1 MKKNKLIAVIICVAL
16 VALTLSL
23 ALTAC
28 NKVDPNDPKTIVVG
42 ASASPHAEILN
53 AIKGKL
59 KEQGYNLVVKVF
71 DDYTTPN
78 TALDEGSL
86 NANYFQ
92 HTPYLNTFNND
103 YKTDLVAVAKIHYEP
118 FGVYGKNVTA
128 TDYASQKTGRTI
140 LIPNDGSNR
149 TRALYVLQDEGFITL
164 KNDADPNENLTVEDI
179 ANDNGN
185 KINPVLAESLAAQLD
200 QQNDGALAVIN
211 GNYALQAGLNAKEDA
226 LGIENA
232 QGDAAQLYANVIA
245 VKKGHEN
252 DAKIKA
258 LVDALKSQEVI
269 DFINKTY
276 GGAVVPTFT
285 L

>member
-1 MKKNKLIAVIICVAL
+1 MKKNKLIAVIICAVL
-16 VALTLSL
+16 VVLTLSL
-23 ALTAC
+23 ELTAC
-28 NKVDPNDPKTIVVG
+28 DKADPNDPKTIVVG

-71 DDYTTPN
+71 DDYVTPN

-92 HTPYLNTFNND
+92 HTPYLNTFNAQNN
-103 YKTDLVAVAKIHYEP
+103 TDLVAVEKIHYEP
-118 FGVYGKNVTA
+118 FCVYGNNVTKE
-128 TDYASQKTGRTI
+128 DYDQNKTGRTI
-140 LIPNDGSNR
+140 LIPNDGSNL
-149 TRALYVLQDEGFITL
+149 TRALFVLQDEGFITL
-164 KNDADPNENLTVEDI
+164 ADDADPNKNLTVKDI
-179 ANDNGN
+179 KDTKNNTIKPLEANLVSLTLD
-185 KINPVLAESLAAQLD
+185 ESDA
-200 QQNDGALAVIN
+200 GTIAVIN
-211 GNYALQAGLNAKEDA
+211 GNYALQDGRKIENA

-232 QGDAAQLYANVIA
+232 QGEAAQLYANVIA
-245 VKKGHEN
+245 VKSGHEN

-269 DFINKTY
+269 DFINNTY
-276 GGAVVPTFT
+276 GGAVVPSFT